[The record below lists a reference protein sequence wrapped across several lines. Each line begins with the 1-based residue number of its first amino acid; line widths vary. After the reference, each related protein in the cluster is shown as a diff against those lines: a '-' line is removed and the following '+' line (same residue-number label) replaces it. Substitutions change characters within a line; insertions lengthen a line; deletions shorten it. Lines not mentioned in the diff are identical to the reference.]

1 MGGGAHYNT
10 EHPHV
15 HTTLRGIGADGRPFR
30 LSRDYIR
37 QGIRCAAEDL
47 CTRQLGY
54 RTEFDTAAAQR
65 REVQAHRYT
74 SLDGHSSAMQ
84 CGQRVG
90 TGILHGRA
98 APESGLGQSQCA
110 AMHQHT
116 MERLVV
122 LEGMAWPSGSTHVFG
137 GCVVTSKM
145 SSGPCSAALTAKRCW
160 RRMEC

>member
-1 MGGGAHYNT
+1 MESDLGTPLEWVAVAHYNT

-15 HTTLRGIGADGRPFR
+15 HATLRGIGADGRPFR

-74 SLDGHSSAMQ
+74 SLDRALKRDAVWPDSGGPGHSSQSCGTRIAAGAIAM
-84 CGQRVG
+84 CGSCTSTASKTNAARKKRRARG
-90 TGILHGRA
+90 TGI
-98 APESGLGQSQCA
+98 
-110 AMHQHT
+110 
-116 MERLVV
+116 
-122 LEGMAWPSGSTHVFG
+122 MAGDIVF
-137 GCVVTSKM
+137 
-145 SSGPCSAALTAKRCW
+145 
-160 RRMEC
+160 